1 MSRRVAVPAGG
12 FRDIA
17 VLRLSSLGDVVLT
30 LPVVHALRRAYPEA
44 KLHVWVKEEFADVF
58 AFDPAVDHV
67 RVLEKDARR
76 LEDLVSMGAELET
89 CDLLVDLHGSLR
101 TRVLTARQRA
111 PLLRV
116 RGERMN
122 RARWVHA
129 RWSRPPRPPHA
140 LERYARVLAP
150 IGGVVEGA
158 PRLALDP
165 EAVRWAGDLVAT
177 KLAGRTGVGLAPAA
191 RHFTKRW
198 PEEHWRALIERLK
211 ERGLVCVAF
220 SLPREKG
227 AMPALAQA
235 VEAAGGLWC
244 TERLAR
250 QAALLARLRAAVTGD
265 TGLMHVAAACGVPV
279 VAMFGST
286 SPVLGFAPA
295 GEGHRVLCREEP
307 CQPCTLHGREACPKG
322 HFRCMRE
329 MKPAE
334 VDAALAEVLGTWAGS
349 TPPAARDFR

>member
-12 FRDIA
+12 FREIA
-17 VLRLSSLGDVVLT
+17 VLRLSSLGDVVLA
-30 LPVVHALRRAYPEA
+30 LPAVHALRRAYPEA
-44 KLHVWVKEEFADVF
+44 KLHVWVKEEFADVL
-58 AFDPAVDHV
+58 AFDPAIDHV
-67 RVLEKDARR
+67 RVLEKDARK

-101 TRVLTARQRA
+101 TRVLTARQHA
-111 PLLRV
+111 ALLRV
-116 RGERMN
+116 RGERMT

-140 LERYARVLAP
+140 LARYARVLAP
-150 IGGVVEGA
+150 LGIAVEGT
-158 PRLALDP
+158 PRLALDGD
-165 EAVRWAGDLVAT
+165 AVRWAGEIVAARF
-177 KLAGRTGVGLAPAA
+177 AGRTVVGLAPAA

-198 PEEHWRALIERLK
+198 PEEHWLALVERLK
-211 ERGLVCVAF
+211 GRGLGLVAF
-220 SLPREKG
+220 SLPREKR
-227 AMPALAQA
+227 ATPALERA

-250 QAALLARLRAAVTGD
+250 QAALLARMRVAVTGD

-329 MKPAE
+329 LKPEE
-334 VDAALAEVLGTWAGS
+334 VEAALAGVIA
-349 TPPAARDFR
+349 

>member
-1 MSRRVAVPAGG
+1 MSRTIAAPADG
-12 FRDIA
+12 FREVA
-17 VLRLSSLGDVVLT
+17 VLRLSSLGDVVLA
-30 LPVVHALRRAYPEA
+30 LPVVHALRRAFPQA
-44 KLHVWVKEEFADVF
+44 KLHAWVKEEFADVL
-58 AFDPAVDHV
+58 AFDPAIDHV
-67 RVLEKDARR
+67 RVLEKDARKI
-76 LEDLVSMGAELET
+76 EDLVSMGAELET
-89 CDLLVDLHGSLR
+89 CDLIVDLHGSLR
-101 TRVLTARQRA
+101 TRVLTARQKAVR
-111 PLLRV
+111 LRV
-116 RGERMN
+116 RGERMT

-129 RWSRPPRPPHA
+129 RWSAPPRPPHA

-150 IGGVVEGA
+150 LGIAVDGT

-165 EAVRWAGDLVAT
+165 EAVRWAGEVAAGW
-177 KLAGRTGVGLAPAA
+177 AGRTVVGLAPAA

-198 PEEHWRALIERLK
+198 PEEHWLALIERLK
-211 ERGLVCVAF
+211 GRGLGLVAF
-220 SLPREKG
+220 SLPREKN
-227 AMPALAQA
+227 AMPALAGA
-235 VEAAGGLWC
+235 LEAAGGLWC

-250 QAALLARLRAAVTGD
+250 QAALLGRVRGAVTGD

-329 MKPAE
+329 LKPAE
-334 VDAALAEVLGTWAGS
+334 VEAAVVEVLAGGAVA
-349 TPPAARDFR
+349 TPAV

>member
-1 MSRRVAVPAGG
+1 MSRRVAPPAGG

-17 VLRLSSLGDVVLT
+17 VLRLSSLGDVVLA

-76 LEDLVSMGAELET
+76 IEDLVSMGAELET
-89 CDLLVDLHGSLR
+89 CDLVVDLHGSLR
-101 TRVLTARQRA
+101 TRVLTARQQA
-111 PLLRV
+111 TVLRV
-116 RGERMN
+116 RGERMT

-140 LERYARVLAP
+140 TARYARALVPLGIA
-150 IGGVVEGA
+150 VEGA
-158 PRLALDP
+158 PHLALDP
-165 EAVRWAGDLVAT
+165 EAERWAAGVVAPF
-177 KLAGRTGVGLAPAA
+177 AGRTPVGIAPAA

-198 PEEHWRALIERLK
+198 PEEYWLALVDRLK
-211 ERGLVCVAF
+211 GRGLGLVAF
-220 SLPREKG
+220 SLPREKS

-250 QAALLARLRAAVTGD
+250 QAALLARMSAAVTGD
-265 TGLMHVAAACGVPV
+265 TGLMHVTAACGVRV

-307 CQPCTLHGREACPKG
+307 CQPCTLHGRESCPKG

-329 MKPAE
+329 LKPAE
-334 VDAALAEVLGTWAGS
+334 VETALDEVLAAGA
-349 TPPAARDFR
+349 TPRRAPAP